1 MLYSFHCPQC
11 KTRMDIFTSIAE
23 RHKQKCPYCGGALKK
38 DVTVATPH
46 IFKPYDDTAM
56 DYPAVRIESE
66 KQKKRELEKR
76 GLQPKC

>member
-1 MLYSFHCPQC
+1 MLYSYHCPRC
-11 KTRMDIFTSIAE
+11 KVHLDLFTSIE
-23 RHKQKCPYCGGALKK
+23 KRHEQKCVFCGATLKK
-38 DVTVATPH
+38 DVIVATPH

-56 DYPAVRIESE
+56 DYPPVHIESE

>member
-1 MLYSFHCPQC
+1 VLFRS
-11 KTRMDIFTSIAE
+11 
-23 RHKQKCPYCGGALKK
+23 
-38 DVTVATPH
+38 
-46 IFKPYDDTAM
+46 DTAM